1 MHEHH
6 SRSLDSKASREHK
19 AKLLKKVLS
28 EEETSTISIK
38 TEPSTCY
45 ETSVLEYRDEY
56 GYNYAKSRSGSNDI
70 RASCDSI
77 IESDVSEESE
87 YQSNFPGKD
96 SASVTSKN
104 YGKRTA
110 KSFSKEFVDAGV
122 ARRSNKLS
130 NLMEIRGSS
139 SSRSGQS
146 RPISASSSRRSS
158 QSSRSSTQPRE
169 NSSFASKERSPYVTV
184 VKSSSDSESCAG
196 RSRQYASDYSTED
209 SEYYNIFDRLHSDSM
224 EKNEEGRVRREEVE
238 RKSIAYNR
246 WRRGDDIR
254 PARKISK
261 EQGTKLYYYG
271 MVHMVH
277 MERKIAEH
285 AEELD
290 IPFTTRLN
298 LEQMINY
305 YYEMEKISGLKI

>member
-6 SRSLDSKASREHK
+6 SRSLDSKASREHI

-28 EEETSTISIK
+28 EEERSTISIK
-38 TEPSTCY
+38 TEPSKFY
-45 ETSVLEYRDEY
+45 ETSVLESRDEY
-56 GYNYAKSRSGSNDI
+56 GYKYAKSRSGSNDI
-70 RASCDSI
+70 RPSCDSM
-77 IESDVSEESE
+77 IESDVSEDSD
-87 YQSNFPGKD
+87 YPSNFPEKN
-96 SASVTSKN
+96 SASTTSKN
-104 YGKRTA
+104 YGKRTTE
-110 KSFSKEFVDAGV
+110 SFSKEIVDTDD
-122 ARRSNKLS
+122 ARRSNKIS
-130 NLMEIRGSS
+130 NLMAISGVS

-169 NSSFASKERSPYVTV
+169 GVSFVNKERSPFVSV
-184 VKSSSDSESCAG
+184 VKSNSDSETSAG

-224 EKNEEGRVRREEVE
+224 EKNEEGRSRREEIE
-238 RKSIAYNR
+238 RKSIAFNK
-246 WRRGDDIR
+246 WRRGDDIK
-254 PARKISK
+254 PARKITK

-277 MERKIAEH
+277 MERKIAER

-290 IPFTTRLN
+290 IPFSTRLN
-298 LEQMINY
+298 LEQMIKY
-305 YYEMEKISGLKI
+305 YHEMEKISELKI